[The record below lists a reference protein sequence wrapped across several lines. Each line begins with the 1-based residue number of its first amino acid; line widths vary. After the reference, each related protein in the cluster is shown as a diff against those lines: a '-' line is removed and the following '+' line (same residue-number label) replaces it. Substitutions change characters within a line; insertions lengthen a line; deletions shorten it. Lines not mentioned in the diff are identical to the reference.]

1 MHCFYLPGQWVC
13 VSGTSGQLQDV
24 QIVILNV
31 LRLLL
36 CALGKILVTSFEIG
50 LKWYM
55 YIIKAKISPYP
66 SPIFQK

>member
-1 MHCFYLPGQWVC
+1 MC

-50 LKWYM
+50 DRK
-55 YIIKAKISPYP
+55 SVV
-66 SPIFQK
+66 

>member
-1 MHCFYLPGQWVC
+1 MC

-36 CALGKILVTSFEIG
+36 CALGKILVTSFDPHEPDPHPFLRLD
-50 LKWYM
+50 LKV
-55 YIIKAKISPYP
+55 P
-66 SPIFQK
+66 